1 MKAAQAKAKYGD
13 VREISKDEYV
23 REVNKA
29 GDGVWVVLHIYK
41 PGWVVWVFLRV

>member
-1 MKAAQAKAKYGD
+1 MMASQKGAKYSD
-13 VREISKDEYV
+13 VLEISREDYV

-41 PGWVVWVFLRV
+41 PG